1 MWFEQHETKTRLR
14 TMFGFRIGHRSPK
27 PPKFHLV
34 YDSGGAVSGCVGKDV
49 HSPSTVV
56 PGREAGQGNYL
67 IDFLLR
73 HYTGATALDPTVKCL
88 EAYEVSVE
96 EFKSLKLPDHIH
108 IQDESSSRKV
118 TNNSLV
124 LLPGPAAPV
133 APSAANAATLAETPD
148 LAEVVRI
155 YRVTVGPADEPIDT
169 RTLLL
174 AKRRHLDHVD
184 LELEACGLKG
194 RIFAHWLGAKDTLEL
209 VDVCDVIDQAFVGS
223 DPRYLDADGRICQEL
238 VFSKHWTGLDQR
250 LVKRPA

>member
-14 TMFGFRIGHRSPK
+14 TMFGFRIGHRSPE

-155 YRVTVGPADEPIDT
+155 YRVTVGPADEPIEHALCCSRSAVTSITWTSSSRRAASRAVSLLTGWVPRTHSSSSTFATSSIRHSSAQTLAIST
-169 RTLLL
+169 RMAAFARSWSSAST
-174 AKRRHLDHVD
+174 
-184 LELEACGLKG
+184 G
-194 RIFAHWLGAKDTLEL
+194 R
-209 VDVCDVIDQAFVGS
+209 GS
-223 DPRYLDADGRICQEL
+223 TSD
-238 VFSKHWTGLDQR
+238 W
-250 LVKRPA
+250 